1 MARPGGLTPQLLQF
15 PALTEVNFALAAR
28 PKAFPAPAVNV
39 ERQSGR
45 KNCPTIGPRKPNEGA
60 GAPGAAVT
68 VGDLDSE
75 VARNDDT
82 SPGLYDSRI
91 VEEELEAGTY
101 TIEAT
106 TFWSGRTGDFT
117 LTLRLGVSHSVR
129 LRPR

>member
-1 MARPGGLTPQLLQF
+1 MAGTGKLARQF
-15 PALTEVNFALAAR
+15 PALTELNFAPAAR
-28 PKAFPAPAVNV
+28 PAKGIPAPVVYA
-39 ERQSGR
+39 ERQRGR
-45 KNCPTIGPRKPNEGA
+45 KNCLAIGPRKPDDGA

-68 VGDLDSE
+68 AGDLGSE

-82 SPGLYDSRI
+82 SPGVYDSRI

-106 TFWSGRTGDFT
+106 TFRSGRTGDFT

-129 LRPR
+129 PRPR